1 MKLKAISSVVCVL
14 LAGGFSAQ
22 LVIAS
27 PYRRADIERLIAPV
41 KQRSPDEAAR
51 SRTVGDPPIQIGL
64 RVVAE
69 GLTAPLYL
77 THAGDGSGRLFIVDQ
92 VGFIRVVDANDVLL
106 PVPFLDLTSLIVSP
120 NAFFDE
126 RGVLGLAFHPNYAS
140 NGRFFVRYSAPRAGD
155 PSEPCNNPGG
165 FIV

>member
-14 LAGGFSAQ
+14 LAGGFCAQ

-27 PYRRADIERLIAPV
+27 PYRRVEIERLIASV

-126 RGVLGLAFHPNYAS
+126 RGVLGLAFHPNYSA
-140 NGRFFVRYSAPRAGD
+140 NGRFFVRYSAPRAGG
-155 PSEPCNNPGG
+155 PA
-165 FIV
+165 